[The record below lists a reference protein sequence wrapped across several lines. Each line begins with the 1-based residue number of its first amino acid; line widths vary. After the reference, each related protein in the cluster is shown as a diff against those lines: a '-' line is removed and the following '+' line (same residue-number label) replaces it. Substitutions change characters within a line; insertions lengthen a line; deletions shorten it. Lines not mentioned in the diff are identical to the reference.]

1 MNLNKALMGS
11 ARSLKKQ
18 FGHSCKQSAK
28 ANTAQADLMSALFA
42 GSFREFTPTSAV
54 SNPAKTS
61 PDSGNEIISGLRNK
75 LKDHI
80 SSLNEQ
86 LGKDTLVRVVANLT
100 AHGNPANLVT
110 LLMGAKQE
118 LASFIPIIGLAK
130 AAGWKLLRAADAYN
144 VMAKYFS
151 AKVETAIHLMGPLF
165 AVNSRFIHHSS
176 IQSVEHTNLKV
187 ILSEEEVHSLAS
199 QFCVD
204 AETVLL
210 LATLNAKLQS
220 NSNMELAANSQT
232 TVSAGVG
239 LNLLSGADLQMHSNL
254 LTIRDGGGG
263 TITMGGGIINLN
275 PIVPATPKTPLVVPP
290 ILAFSVDPTNL
301 TPSDAIL
308 SQYRDINAH
317 GSAAT

>member
-1 MNLNKALMGS
+1 MGS

-61 PDSGNEIISGLRNK
+61 PDSGHEIISGLRNK

-80 SSLNEQ
+80 SSLNQQ
-86 LGKDTLVRVVANLT
+86 LGTDTLVRVAANLT

-110 LLMGAKQE
+110 LLLGAKQE
-118 LASFIPIIGLAK
+118 LASFIPVIGLAK

-144 VMAKYFS
+144 VMAKYFT
-151 AKVETAIHLMGPLF
+151 AKVEAAIHLIGPLF
-165 AVNSRFIHHSS
+165 AVNARTIHQSSR
-176 IQSVEHTNLKV
+176 QSVEHTNLKIV
-187 ILSEEEVHSLAS
+187 LSEEEVHSLAS

-204 AETVLL
+204 AQTVLL
-210 LATLNAKLQS
+210 LATLNAKLHS
-220 NSNMELAANSQT
+220 SANLELAATAQAT
-232 TVSAGVG
+232 LSAGVG

-275 PIVPATPKTPLVVPP
+275 PMAPAAPKTPLVVPP
-290 ILAFSVDPTNL
+290 ILAFAVDATSQMP
-301 TPSDAIL
+301 PDAIL

-317 GSAAT
+317 GSTAT